1 MRVDALWRMVCVAL
15 VQYSYRQKKL
25 SMRRR
30 EVERRGSG
38 EGHGGE
44 GGQGRAQKRR
54 LKEVDAHGH
63 TLSGARPW
71 SLGRAG
77 TQRAKSANV
86 ATHAATGKGDRRHR
100 SLRR

>member
-1 MRVDALWRMVCVAL
+1 MHVDALWRMVCVAL

-25 SMRRR
+25 SRR
-30 EVERRGSG
+30 EVEGRGIG

-44 GGQGRAQKRR
+44 GGQGRAQQRR

-63 TLSGARPW
+63 ALSGARPW
-71 SLGRAG
+71 FLGHAG

-86 ATHAATGKGDRRHR
+86 AAPGKGDRRRDHR
-100 SLRR
+100 G